1 MSANQQIDNFVENSS
16 VSEADYLVQL
26 EKSAVKL
33 EYVRGHVRAMAGTS
47 SNHARITN
55 RLERAINNR
64 LPADS
69 TCEAVT
75 SDIKVR
81 IESQNA
87 NYFPDVVFYCDDAT
101 FVDNRADWLL
111 TPLLIAEVSSDSTAN
126 IDRTEKLFNYRQIPS
141 LRHYLLVS
149 QRRVLI
155 EHFHRN
161 EQNQWIYN
169 SYNWNSDEIFIDFLN
184 ISIPVSEI
192 YRRLNVPEGMTL
204 SDETLANSRD

>member
-1 MSANQQIDNFVENSS
+1 MSANRKIEADY
-16 VSEADYLVQL
+16 VSEAEYLARL
-26 EKSAVKL
+26 EKSEVKL
-33 EYVRGHVRAMAGTS
+33 EWIGGRVRAMVGTS

-81 IESQNA
+81 VESA
-87 NYFPDVVFYCDDAT
+87 ASNYFPDVVFYCDDAE
-101 FVDNRADWLL
+101 FVDNRPDWLF
-111 TPLLIAEVSSDSTAN
+111 TPLLIAEVSSDSTAS
-126 IDRTEKLFNYRQIPS
+126 IDRTEKLFYRQIPS

-161 EQNQWIYN
+161 DQNQWIYQ
-169 SYNWNSDEIFIDFLN
+169 SYNRNRDEIFIDFLG
-184 ISIPVSEI
+184 ISIPVAEI
-192 YRRLNVPEGMTL
+192 YRRLDVPEGMIL
-204 SDETLANSRD
+204 SEETLRNSED

>member
-1 MSANQQIDNFVENSS
+1 MSANPKIETDY
-16 VSEADYLVQL
+16 VSESEYLAQL
-26 EKSAVKL
+26 ERSEVKL
-33 EYVRGHVRAMAGTS
+33 EWVGGRVRAMAGTS

-55 RLERAINNR
+55 RLAQAINNR

-81 IESQNA
+81 VESA
-87 NYFPDVVFYCDDAT
+87 ASTYFPDVVFYCDDAE
-101 FVDNRADWLL
+101 FVDNRPDWLL
-111 TPLLIAEVSSDSTAN
+111 TPLLIAEVSSDSTAT
-126 IDRTEKLFNYRQIPS
+126 IDRNEKLLNYRQIPS

-161 EQNQWIYN
+161 DQNQWIYE
-169 SYNWNSDEIFIDFLN
+169 SYHWNRDEIFIDFLN
-184 ISIPVSEI
+184 ISIPVAEI
-192 YRRLNVPEGMTL
+192 YRRLDVPEGMIL
-204 SDETLANSRD
+204 SAETLANADD

>member
-1 MSANQQIDNFVENSS
+1 MSANRLNETYG
-16 VSEADYLVQL
+16 VSETEYLARL
-26 EKSAVKL
+26 EKSEVKL
-33 EYVRGHVRAMAGTS
+33 EYIRGQVRAMAGAS
-47 SNHARITN
+47 SNHARITA

-64 LPADS
+64 LPVDS

-81 IESQNA
+81 IESEST
-87 NYFPDVVFYCDDAT
+87 NYFPDVVLYCDDAT
-101 FVDNRADWLL
+101 WVDNRADWLL

-149 QRRVLI
+149 QRRVFI

-161 EQNQWIYN
+161 EQNQWIYD
-169 SYNWNSDEIFIDFLN
+169 SYNWNRDEISIDFLG
-184 ISIPVSEI
+184 ISIPVADI
-192 YRRLNVPEGMTL
+192 YRRLNVPEGMIL
-204 SDETLANSRD
+204 SDETLANTDD